1 MRLVSFRRDG
11 TRVHAGI
18 ATEHGIIDVHEGLAL
33 VNDERPATP
42 ASLSDI
48 IRGTHDTVHLGA
60 VSVIQEVVE
69 QLQTSSDISYW
80 FGGVEMLMRRNDVQL
95 LAPLADI
102 PYWRRCALYLPS
114 YETIFKQRGDVLPMH
129 WYEHIPIWAGF
140 APQLYGDRS
149 VLPFPDTTACDVECE
164 VVWVVGRD
172 VRNCDP
178 EDGLDAILG
187 LSLLCSVVDA
197 TRASEDVLHGQ
208 WSRPLGVVMG
218 PALTCVDELVE
229 FMLPDGRFRI
239 EVRLLVNDVPVA
251 QINLRDVHYT
261 MGSAIAHASDGQEVQ
276 AASVFSSGVLC
287 SLGIAGAPWLVPG
300 DVVELDAGPLGALRW
315 TMEG

>member
-1 MRLVSFRRDG
+1 
-11 TRVHAGI
+11 
-18 ATEHGIIDVHEGLAL
+18 
-33 VNDERPATP
+33 
-42 ASLSDI
+42 
-48 IRGTHDTVHLGA
+48 
-60 VSVIQEVVE
+60 
-69 QLQTSSDISYW
+69 
-80 FGGVEMLMRRNDVQL
+80 
-95 LAPLADI
+95 
-102 PYWRRCALYLPS
+102 
-114 YETIFKQRGDVLPMH
+114 
-129 WYEHIPIWAGF
+129 
-140 APQLYGDRS
+140 
-149 VLPFPDTTACDVECE
+149 
-164 VVWVVGRD
+164 
-172 VRNCDP
+172 
-178 EDGLDAILG
+178 
-187 LSLLCSVVDA
+187 
-197 TRASEDVLHGQ
+197 
-208 WSRPLGVVMG
+208 MG